1 MYGLGGI
8 LRCQIEE
15 DGQRD
20 PNPMRTAVLL
30 RKLINAT
37 QTRTCLVLV
46 FAPPQSIFPD
56 PHSLTELKS
65 MPW

>member
-1 MYGLGGI
+1 MYGWGGI

-20 PNPMRTAVLL
+20 PNQNAQTA
-30 RKLINAT
+30 

-46 FAPPQSIFPD
+46 FAPPS
-56 PHSLTELKS
+56 SLSYSQTLTA
-65 MPW
+65 